1 MFKELTDA
9 IKSAIHQTYKNIEI
23 IIIIDGSENSN
34 VVRKRVHSRYGD
46 EVRIHENEENIGVI
60 QGRNI
65 GAEMATGDVIAF
77 LDDDAVADNQWVEE
91 LVDVY
96 EDTEAISVGRS
107 MKTLCVSNRPKFLP
121 EEFYWLIGATYEGF
135 PEEKTEV
142 RNTFASN
149 ISFKREVFLELG
161 GFGLLSGGRIGDKNI
176 QGGETELATRMRHEY
191 GQGVIY
197 NPNAVV
203 EHKVYEH
210 RTHITWL
217 LDRAFWQGYSKRAME
232 VLSFSDDRT
241 DIGEEQQYLLMI
253 LSDATPRRA
262 MSTLTQ
268 PSLEKIEKFVMMYV
282 FTICV
287 GLGYLYAVIKRN
299 EFSS

>member
-1 MFKELTDA
+1 
-9 IKSAIHQTYKNIEI
+9 
-23 IIIIDGSENSN
+23 
-34 VVRKRVHSRYGD
+34 
-46 EVRIHENEENIGVI
+46 
-60 QGRNI
+60 
-65 GAEMATGDVIAF
+65 MATGDVIAF
-77 LDDDAVADNQWVEE
+77 MDDDAVANDQWVEK

-96 EDTEAISVGRS
+96 EDTGAISVGGH
-107 MKTLCVSNRPKFLP
+107 MKPLWVADRPTFLP

-149 ISFKREVFLELG
+149 ISFKRDIFLELG
-161 GFGLLSGGRIGDKNI
+161 GFGLLSGGRKGDKNI

-197 NPNAVV
+197 NPDAVV

-210 RTHITWL
+210 RTRVSWL

-232 VLSFSDDRT
+232 VLSPSDDNT

-253 LSDATPRRA
+253 LGEATPKRV
-262 MSTLTQ
+262 MSTLRH
-268 PSLEKIEKFVMMYV
+268 PSVEKIEKFVMMYV
-282 FTICV
+282 FTFCV